1 MKIIGLTGGSGAGK
15 STVAQTLHALGAGWV
30 DADAV
35 YHRLCPENREM
46 LAALCGAFGDVLDA
60 DGALDR
66 NRLAPIVFSDAA
78 RLALLNQITIPYIR
92 EASQQ
97 AFSDCAAR
105 GCPFTLYDAPTLFQ
119 SGADDLCRD
128 GVIGVI
134 APREI
139 RIRRIMERD
148 GLSCE
153 RAAARI
159 DAQPDDD
166 FYRRRCRWL
175 IENDTTRDA
184 AAQKSAALFQ
194 ELNGD
199 SLPKSEYQKSSLSQT

>member
-35 YHRLCPENREM
+35 YHRLCRGNREM
-46 LAALCGAFGDVLDA
+46 LAALCRAFGDVLDE

-78 RLALLNQITIPYIR
+78 QLTLLNQITIPYIR
-92 EASQQ
+92 EASKQ
-97 AFSDCAAR
+97 AFSDCAER

-119 SGADDLCRD
+119 SGADDLCSD

-134 APREI
+134 APRET
-139 RIRRIMERD
+139 RILRIMERD
-148 GLSCE
+148 GLSYA

-159 DAQPDDD
+159 DAQPDDT
-166 FYRRRCRWL
+166 FYRQRCRWL
-175 IENDTTRDA
+175 IENDATRDA
-184 AAQKSAALFQ
+184 AVQKSTALFH

-199 SLPKSEYQKSSLSQT
+199 ILFQS

>member
-15 STVAQTLHALGAGWV
+15 STVAQTLHALGTGWV

-35 YHRLCPENREM
+35 YHQLCRENREM
-46 LAALCGAFGDVLDA
+46 LTALCDAFGDVLDA

-66 NRLAPIVFSDAA
+66 NRLAPVVFSDAA
-78 RLALLNQITIPYIR
+78 RLTLLNQITIPYIR

-105 GCPFTLYDAPTLFQ
+105 GCPFILYDAPTLFQ
-119 SGADDLCRD
+119 SGADDLCSG

-134 APREI
+134 APREM
-139 RIRRIMERD
+139 RILRIMERD
-148 GLSCE
+148 GLSRE

-159 DAQPDDD
+159 DAQPDDG
-166 FYRRRCRWL
+166 FYRQRCRWI

-184 AAQKSAALFQ
+184 AIQKSAALFR

-199 SLPKSEYQKSSLSQT
+199 FLPKNKYQKSALSKT